1 MEQVEL
7 EFGSGNR
14 HRRTGV
20 WSNYQRFIY
29 FYSHNTSSF
38 LRDVE
43 CSLRPSKTLMLF
55 PPPLSF
61 RLLRAAETPMPDEP
75 AAIFYSFFPPVSA
88 AHPRP
93 APACRCSSS
102 RQRCILFTAR
112 VRCQCS
118 VFPEIPLRSGLKEPA
133 AAAEQVSKKSIGL
146 HVHVFTGPHAVVASP
161 ASCPVTTL
169 GFHLRAALPKP
180 CAF

>member
-1 MEQVEL
+1 ML
-7 EFGSGNR
+7 
-14 HRRTGV
+14 T
-20 WSNYQRFIY
+20 
-29 FYSHNTSSF
+29 
-38 LRDVE
+38 
-43 CSLRPSKTLMLF
+43 PSKQDTHAASA
-55 PPPLSF
+55 PLSF

-93 APACRCSSS
+93 APASSSS
-102 RQRCILFTAR
+102 RQRLLFTTR

-133 AAAEQVSKKSIGL
+133 AAAEQVSNKSIGL
-146 HVHVFTGPHAVVASP
+146 LLLHVFTVTGPHAVVASP